1 MGTCVVNRYLA
12 RQIVRR
18 HAKVADDVYAAVSM
32 DCIRDFPALKQLS
45 DSEYGGSWTTAMR
58 SARRLV
64 PPGIVCSPHH
74 IVRSGTAAVLDADA
88 PQCVG
93 KVFVLLHGKGL
104 LVLARHSVPL
114 RSPCALWVPEGCG
127 WTVDVT
133 PNNTPALCLVSFG
146 YRADDS
152 RAVSLGHGQPPAHKF
167 VVGSGIN

>member
-74 IVRSGTAAVLDADA
+74 IVRVSVAECASDTHNGRARRPRLFFVRFLLTIYLHRVERRPSWTRTRPSAWEKCLCCCTAKGCWCSLGTR
-88 PQCVG
+88 C
-93 KVFVLLHGKGL
+93 
-104 LVLARHSVPL
+104 
-114 RSPCALWVPEGCG
+114 PCAAPVPCGC
-127 WTVDVT
+127 
-133 PNNTPALCLVSFG
+133 P
-146 YRADDS
+146 
-152 RAVSLGHGQPPAHKF
+152 RAVAGPWT
-167 VVGSGIN
+167 

>member
-1 MGTCVVNRYLA
+1 MGARVAHAFFFCSFSVDHLLA
-12 RQIVRR
+12 Q
-18 HAKVADDVYAAVSM
+18 
-32 DCIRDFPALKQLS
+32 
-45 DSEYGGSWTTAMR
+45 
-58 SARRLV
+58 
-64 PPGIVCSPHH
+64 
-74 IVRSGTAAVLDADA
+74 SGTAAVLDADA